1 MEISKIKVITG
12 QIIRKKLVVTIF
24 IRQNEISSE
33 YLHSKLLL
41 CESSHFVSL
50 TFEIVFLAYINQS
63 VHRYFHQ
70 YDCSVSFAMYEY
82 QMHKCNEATY
92 LLADLTIV
100 INMDLIMICS
110 DGDNLFVDH

>member
-41 CESSHFVSL
+41 CESTHFVSL

-63 VHRYFHQ
+63 VHRYSHQ
-70 YDCSVSFAMYEY
+70 YDYSVRFAKYEY

-92 LLADLTIV
+92 
-100 INMDLIMICS
+100 
-110 DGDNLFVDH
+110 